1 MANFT
6 KWFGATLGFSFG
18 GPIGGILGFVVG
30 SFIDG
35 FSSEDVKNAKRFSQS
50 SSSTQ
55 SGDFEMSL
63 LILAA
68 VVIKADGKVDKREL
82 DYVRNHF
89 IQMYGATRANHAFK
103 LFSGIIKNDKISTR
117 QVCMQIRQ
125 NMTHATRLQLIH
137 FLFGIANADGHVNEI
152 EVNMIHKIAGYLYIN
167 DHDYESI
174 KAMFYDGVDNAY
186 KVLEIEKSVTDS
198 EVKKAYRKMVKKHH
212 PDKLQHLGEEHLQ
225 GAEEKFRQIQKAYE
239 SIQKERGMK

>member
-6 KWFGATLGFSFG
+6 KWIGATLGFTFG
-18 GPIGGILGFVVG
+18 GPIGAILGYVVG
-30 SFIDG
+30 NFVDG
-35 FSSEDVKNAKRFSQS
+35 FSSEDVQNAKRFSETS
-50 SSSTQ
+50 RTTQ

-63 LILAA
+63 LILSA

-82 DYVRNHF
+82 DFVRNHF

-125 NMTHATRLQLIH
+125 HMTHATRLQMIH
-137 FLFGIANADGHVNEI
+137 FSFGIANADGHVNEAEI
-152 EVNMIHKIAGYLYIN
+152 NMIYKISGYLYIN

-174 KAMFYDGVDNAY
+174 KAMFYNGVDNAY
-186 KVLEIEKSVTDS
+186 KVLEIDKSVTDA

-212 PDKLQHLGEEHLQ
+212 PDKLQHLGEEHLK
-225 GAEEKFRQIQKAYE
+225 GAEEKFRQIQMAYE
-239 SIQKERGMK
+239 NIQKERGMK

>member
-6 KWFGATLGFSFG
+6 KWFGATLGWTFG
-18 GPIGGILGFVVG
+18 GPIGGILGYVVG

-35 FSSEDVKNAKRFSQS
+35 FSSEDVKNAKQFSES
-50 SSSTQ
+50 SRTTQ

-63 LILAA
+63 LILSA

-82 DYVRNHF
+82 EFVRNHF

-117 QVCMQIRQ
+117 QVCLQIRQ
-125 NMTHATRLQLIH
+125 HMTHATRLQLIH
-137 FLFGIANADGHVNEI
+137 FLFGIANADGHVNEA
-152 EVNMIHKIAGYLYIN
+152 EVNMIYKISGYLYIN
-167 DHDYESI
+167 NNDYKSI
-174 KAMFYDGVDNAY
+174 KAMFYSGVDNAY
-186 KVLEIEKSVTDS
+186 KVLEIDKSVTDI

-212 PDKLQHLGEEHLQ
+212 PDKLQHLGEEHLK

-239 SIQKERGMK
+239 NIQQERGMK

>member
-82 DYVRNHF
+82 DFVRNHF

-137 FLFGIANADGHVNEI
+137 FLFGIANADGHVNEA

-167 DHDYESI
+167 DYDYESI

-186 KVLEIEKSVTDS
+186 KVLEIDKSVTDTV
-198 EVKKAYRKMVKKHH
+198 VKKAYRKMVKKHH
-212 PDKLQHLGEEHLQ
+212 PDKLQHLGEEHMQ

-239 SIQKERGMK
+239 SIQQERGMK

>member
-6 KWFGATLGFSFG
+6 KWIGATLGFTFG
-18 GPIGGILGFVVG
+18 GPIGAILGYVVG
-30 SFIDG
+30 NFVDG
-35 FSSEDVKNAKRFSQS
+35 FSSEDVQNAKRFSETS
-50 SSSTQ
+50 RTTQ

-63 LILAA
+63 LILSA

-82 DYVRNHF
+82 DFVRNHF

-125 NMTHATRLQLIH
+125 HMTHATRLQMIH
-137 FLFGIANADGHVNEI
+137 FLFGIANADGHVNEAEI
-152 EVNMIHKIAGYLYIN
+152 NMIYKISGYLYIN

-174 KAMFYDGVDNAY
+174 KAMFYNGVDNAY
-186 KVLEIEKSVTDS
+186 KVLEIDKSVTDA

-212 PDKLQHLGEEHLQ
+212 PDKLQHLGEEHLK
-225 GAEEKFRQIQKAYE
+225 GAEEKFRQIQMAYE
-239 SIQKERGMK
+239 NIQKERGMK

>member
-35 FSSEDVKNAKRFSQS
+35 FSKEDVQNAKRFSQS

-82 DYVRNHF
+82 DFVRNHF
-89 IQMYGATRANHAFK
+89 IQMYGATRASHAFK

-125 NMTHATRLQLIH
+125 HMTHATRLQLIH
-137 FLFGIANADGHVNEI
+137 FLFGIANSDGHVSEA
-152 EVNMIHKIAGYLYIN
+152 EVDMIHKIAGYLYIN
-167 DHDYESI
+167 DHDYESL

-225 GAEEKFRQIQKAYE
+225 GAEKKFRQVQKAYE
-239 SIQKERGMK
+239 SIQGERGM